1 MIFLLT
7 SCLIR
12 PTILE
17 PAPQALQQQLDT
29 VDWSAVEKEATD
41 ILVEYIQTDTT
52 NPPGNELLGAQ
63 YLASVLETEGIES
76 KIILSAE
83 TLSLYRTPNY

>member
-1 MIFLLT
+1 MIFLLI

-12 PTILE
+12 PTTLE
-17 PAPQALQQQLDT
+17 PTHKRCNSNLMLWT
-29 VDWSAVEKEATD
+29 GVLWENEATD

-63 YLASVLETEGIES
+63 YLASVLDAEGIES
-76 KIILSAE
+76 KIAL
-83 TLSLYRTPNY
+83 RRKQ